1 MAGATSSYN
10 MYRLTIGTRER
21 NVERVVQGRVAGVL
35 TGFARK
41 SRVALPFGVTEL
53 TARRC

>member
-1 MAGATSSYN
+1 M
-10 MYRLTIGTRER
+10 
-21 NVERVVQGRVAGVL
+21 ERVVQGRVAGVL
-35 TGFARK
+35 IGFARK